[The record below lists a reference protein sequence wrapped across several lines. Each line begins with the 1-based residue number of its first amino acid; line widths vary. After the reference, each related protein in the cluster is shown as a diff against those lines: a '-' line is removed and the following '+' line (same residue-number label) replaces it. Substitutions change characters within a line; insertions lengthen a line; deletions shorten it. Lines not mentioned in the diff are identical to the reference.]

1 MILGLMRGNYWR
13 VFILCVLVSFATPS
27 LLFASVTQMR
37 NDQSTSQ
44 ERFRKER
51 IEAITKVAG
60 LTSEEVQLVSIEL
73 NKYDE
78 ARLTS
83 WTEIRKVYDEIGRR
97 GGKVTSAQYLEYYK
111 KIQELTEMRHQA
123 SQDFMNALIQHLTPE
138 KAFKVYEEYR
148 KFNANTGRQLRRR

>member
-27 LLFASVTQMR
+27 LLFASVTQVL
-37 NDQSTSQ
+37 NEQSTSQ
-44 ERFRKER
+44 EKFRKER

-60 LTSEEVQLVSIEL
+60 LTSEEVQLVSNQL

-78 ARLTS
+78 ARLSS
-83 WTEIRKVYDEIGRR
+83 WTGIRKVYNEISRLGGRI
-97 GGKVTSAQYLEYYK
+97 TSGQYLEYYK

-138 KAFKVYEEYR
+138 KAFRVYEEYR